1 MRGESADAGAG
12 AGACVL
18 VEMFQERA
26 SELERTAERERGR
39 GRLNGTLI
47 YRRLCAQYP
56 ALSLSLSLSLARSLA
71 LLSWPDRVGG
81 CGRPGRST
89 ADEACAPPQKR
100 VHYDRSWHR
109 PGGAPAPRARQW
121 YVGPTC
127 MLTPRPLPIHGP
139 RPRSHPRP
147 LSLPS
152 RLPPYV
158 ARLRW
163 AVPHGGGA
171 RPGARRGRGPAA
183 DGAGDHGHHGT
194 QLARGPAPG
203 ALRGGQADRRPRRC
217 VARCPR
223 SLDAAHRLCREL
235 IGVARALRSACG
247 AARAPPQQRGR
258 RCPAGGTC
266 TCSWS
271 PRRPRARAR
280 TGLRTLPR
288 ARPTLTTRS
297 GSRQRSVGS
306 WKAATSRPRCSWTR
320 PCSARAMRP
329 AFRACMRGRQKP
341 RRRSSQPTCSRWTV
355 CDGPARSMHRAAF
368 QVTPRPVPQPR
379 PCTRHA
385 S

>member
-139 RPRSHPRP
+139 RPRSQ
-147 LSLPS
+147 STS
-152 RLPPYV
+152 TVPPIPPPT
-158 ARLRW
+158 A
-163 AVPHGGGA
+163 
-171 RPGARRGRGPAA
+171 
-183 DGAGDHGHHGT
+183 
-194 QLARGPAPG
+194 
-203 ALRGGQADRRPRRC
+203 
-217 VARCPR
+217 
-223 SLDAAHRLCREL
+223 CRTPQM
-235 IGVARALRSACG
+235 GSA
-247 AARAPPQQRGR
+247 
-258 RCPAGGTC
+258 T
-266 TCSWS
+266 W
-271 PRRPRARAR
+271 
-280 TGLRTLPR
+280 
-288 ARPTLTTRS
+288 
-297 GSRQRSVGS
+297 
-306 WKAATSRPRCSWTR
+306 
-320 PCSARAMRP
+320 
-329 AFRACMRGRQKP
+329 
-341 RRRSSQPTCSRWTV
+341 RRRATWR
-355 CDGPARSMHRAAF
+355 PARSWAGCR
-368 QVTPRPVPQPR
+368 RR
-379 PCTRHA
+379 W
-385 S
+385 